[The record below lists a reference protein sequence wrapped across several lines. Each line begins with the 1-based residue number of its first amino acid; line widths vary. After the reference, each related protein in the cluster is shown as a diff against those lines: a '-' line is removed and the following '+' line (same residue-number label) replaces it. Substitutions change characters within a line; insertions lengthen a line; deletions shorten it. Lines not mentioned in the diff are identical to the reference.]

1 MSAASNYR
9 LTIQMDLSG
18 FSFIVYD
25 RNGAIVYR
33 SDGSDADSSYLDVP
47 YHSVEVYYPTLCYTM
62 IPVDFYSHETAYSY
76 LESVRELP
84 ADAQVCALEIPGQKM
99 FLVYAIGSDNL
110 PEPLLKSAR
119 IKRYPLVYSLI
130 DSIQTIEGNNKII
143 LARSEEI
150 VHIVAA
156 ERGRFLFAN
165 SFPAEDDITAL
176 YFITSVA
183 HQVMFNPEL
192 TSVYIKGTVTD
203 AFCSTL
209 ENYFNKVGFVK

>member
-1 MSAASNYR
+1 MSAASSYR

-62 IPVDFYSHETAYSY
+62 IPVDFYSYETAYSY

-143 LARSEEI
+143 LARSEGI
-150 VHIVAA
+150 IHIVAA

>member
-1 MSAASNYR
+1 
-9 LTIQMDLSG
+9 MDLSG

-165 SFPAEDDITAL
+165 SFPAKDDITAL

>member
-25 RNGAIVYR
+25 RNGTIVYK
-33 SDGSDADSSYLDVP
+33 SDGSDADSSYLNVP
-47 YHSVEVYYPTLCYTM
+47 YHSVEIYYPTLCYTM

-84 ADAQVCALEIPGQKM
+84 EDAKVCALEIPGQKM
-99 FLVYAIGSDNL
+99 FLVYATEGDNL
-110 PEPLLKSAR
+110 PEPVLKSTR
-119 IKRYPLVYSLI
+119 IKRYPLIYSLI

-143 LARSEEI
+143 MAATEGI

-156 ERGRFLFAN
+156 ERGRFLYAN

-183 HQVMFNPEL
+183 QQVLFNPEL
-192 TSVYIKGTVTD
+192 TSIYIKGTISDT
-203 AFCSTL
+203 FRTTL
-209 ENYFNKVGFVK
+209 GNYFNKVESVK

>member
-1 MSAASNYR
+1 
-9 LTIQMDLSG
+9 MDLSG

>member
-33 SDGSDADSSYLDVP
+33 SDGSDADSSSLDVP

>member
-143 LARSEEI
+143 LARSEGI

-192 TSVYIKGTVTD
+192 TSVYIKGTFTD

>member
-1 MSAASNYR
+1 
-9 LTIQMDLSG
+9 MDLSG

-110 PEPLLKSAR
+110 PEHLLKSAR

>member
-110 PEPLLKSAR
+110 PEHLLKSAR